1 MALTAA
7 QILSHIGI
15 TPAAR
20 RNAIAAD
27 FLSEGLEGL
36 LQMTS
41 EDVDQACNTYAKRD
55 DGAFPAN
62 LTPLQRLRLKG
73 LVLWTKDYNRVGET
87 LQFPNNMTLGEL
99 RTALSLAND
108 RERRRKV
115 QKKTGEQYLDS
126 DFNNKLKGASQWDKW
141 KEELETTL
149 SQIIGSHGIP
159 LSYIIREDEAPNFR
173 NDVEYETAVIQGVA
187 LQGREYIQDAEIVHK
202 IILQNIT
209 ADSDAY
215 TYVKR
220 LIRNRNGRRS
230 WLALR
235 ERYSGDAARQTVINQ
250 AKKSLQNLRYKNERS
265 FTFEKFSA
273 KLQAAYDELEE
284 NNRGEHNGNIVDDL
298 WERIQAP
305 ELQIYVSS
313 LKVMYQ
319 QNPRDYKEILQD
331 IAAEASKMATKKHVS
346 FAANVSATYTKAGK
360 CPTSGVH
367 TSDGSIY
374 IGNYDSDKWSSESVR
389 KHHKEIFEARS
400 KDGGGKGNGGDYQ
413 SRKLKRTVNAI
424 KRKQKKLKSL
434 NTELDAAKVA
444 KAKVVGNG
452 TERKSERSEAGTNAG
467 DEFGGRRSMAN
478 A

>member
-55 DGAFPAN
+55 DGAFAAN

-149 SQIIGSHGIP
+149 SRP
-159 LSYIIREDEAPNFR
+159 L
-173 NDVEYETAVIQGVA
+173 
-187 LQGREYIQDAEIVHK
+187 
-202 IILQNIT
+202 
-209 ADSDAY
+209 
-215 TYVKR
+215 
-220 LIRNRNGRRS
+220 
-230 WLALR
+230 
-235 ERYSGDAARQTVINQ
+235 
-250 AKKSLQNLRYKNERS
+250 
-265 FTFEKFSA
+265 KFMKA
-273 KLQAAYDELEE
+273 M
-284 NNRGEHNGNIVDDL
+284 
-298 WERIQAP
+298 WRI
-305 ELQIYVSS
+305 
-313 LKVMYQ
+313 
-319 QNPRDYKEILQD
+319 
-331 IAAEASKMATKKHVS
+331 
-346 FAANVSATYTKAGK
+346 
-360 CPTSGVH
+360 
-367 TSDGSIY
+367 
-374 IGNYDSDKWSSESVR
+374 
-389 KHHKEIFEARS
+389 
-400 KDGGGKGNGGDYQ
+400 
-413 SRKLKRTVNAI
+413 
-424 KRKQKKLKSL
+424 
-434 NTELDAAKVA
+434 
-444 KAKVVGNG
+444 
-452 TERKSERSEAGTNAG
+452 
-467 DEFGGRRSMAN
+467 
-478 A
+478 